1 MKIGVIGLGQ
11 MGAAMARNLLAAG
24 HEVIVWN
31 RDAAKAAPLVARG
44 ATLAATPAEAAAGGL
59 VISMLADDRAV
70 EAVTLGQGGLLS
82 ADMPGLVHLSMST
95 ISPALSA
102 RLAGE
107 HAKAGG
113 HYVGAPVFGRPPA
126 AEAGKLF
133 IVVAGAADAVAKAEP
148 VLSAL
153 GQRQFVVGEEPSA
166 AHLVKLCGNF
176 MLVSTVEAL
185 GEAMAAA
192 HKGGVPR
199 AALLEVLNNSIF
211 PGAIYKIYGDMIAAQ
226 TFRPAGF
233 TAALGLKDMGLMSDA
248 ADGLGA
254 ALPLLDLV
262 KGHLAEVVE
271 KEGADIDLAGMSLA
285 AQYKG

>member
-24 HEVIVWN
+24 HEVLVWN
-31 RDAAKAAPLVARG
+31 RDAAKTGPLVAKG
-44 ATLAATPAEAAAGGL
+44 AIRAATPAEAAAGGL
-59 VISMLADDRAV
+59 VITMLADDAAV
-70 EAVTLGQGGLLS
+70 EAVTLGEGGLIN
-82 ADMPGLVHLSMST
+82 AAPGLVHLSMST
-95 ISPALSA
+95 ISPALASRLSA
-102 RLAGE
+102 AQ
-107 HAKAGG
+107 HAVGSQF
-113 HYVGAPVFGRPPA
+113 VGAPVFGRPPA

-153 GQRQFVVGEEPSA
+153 GQRQFGVGEDPAA

-185 GEAMAAA
+185 GEAMEAA

-199 AALLEVLNNSIF
+199 AALLDVLNNSIF

-226 TFRPAGF
+226 NFRPAGF
-233 TAALGLKDMGLMSDA
+233 TATLGLKDMGLMSGA
-248 ADGLGA
+248 AESLGA
-254 ALPLLDLV
+254 AMPLLDLV

>member
-31 RDAAKAAPLVARG
+31 RDATKAAPLVAQG
-44 ATLAATPAEAAAGGL
+44 ATLAATPAEAAAGGF
-59 VISMLADDRAV
+59 VISMLADDTAV
-70 EAVTLGQGGLLS
+70 EAVTLGQGGLLG
-82 ADMPGLVHLSMST
+82 AAVPGLVHLSMST

-153 GQRQFVVGEEPSA
+153 GQRQFGVGEDPAA

-185 GEAMAAA
+185 GEAMEAA

-199 AALLEVLNNSIF
+199 AALLDVLNNSIF

-233 TAALGLKDMGLMSDA
+233 TATLGLKDMGLMSGA
-248 ADGLGA
+248 AESLGA
-254 ALPLLDLV
+254 AMPLLDLV